1 MGDSNAEKWGDYQKK
16 KLFINNS
23 TKAVILFKEKHQG
36 LLKLHV
42 PLGEGGV
49 PVSPSN
55 ECWGCP
61 QTNFNSQISTS
72 YYHHHHYHQ
81 EFTKTEGSIFFTKTY
96 PTYLK
101 SLRIALLLRP
111 KLRSARGGSCHPAIM
126 GNCLLVTRVSLIY
139 LVDEFIF
146 LFLV

>member
-1 MGDSNAEKWGDYQKK
+1 MFLLDLFQGVWGKYGRPLKLDILFWGGFLLGDSNAEKWGGYQKK

-55 ECWGCP
+55 KCWGCP
-61 QTNFNSQISTS
+61 ETNFNSQISTS
-72 YYHHHHYHQ
+72 YYYHHHHYHQ
-81 EFTKTEGSIFFTKTY
+81 EFTKTEGSICFTKT
-96 PTYLK
+96 
-101 SLRIALLLRP
+101 
-111 KLRSARGGSCHPAIM
+111 
-126 GNCLLVTRVSLIY
+126 
-139 LVDEFIF
+139 
-146 LFLV
+146 